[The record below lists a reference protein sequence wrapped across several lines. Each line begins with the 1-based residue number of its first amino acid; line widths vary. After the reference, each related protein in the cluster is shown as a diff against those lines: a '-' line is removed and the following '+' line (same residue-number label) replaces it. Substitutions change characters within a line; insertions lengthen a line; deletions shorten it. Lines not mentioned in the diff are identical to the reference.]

1 MLTFNFEDRFECIDG
16 PLQEI
21 KSTIFRTLTKPI
33 TQMYPDQSVQLQ
45 YALECYK
52 VTTEEGDEDLR
63 NINISEFEGLREV
76 VGCDVKI
83 PDMSQSVKIK
93 QLNIGSE

>member
-1 MLTFNFEDRFECIDG
+1 
-16 PLQEI
+16 
-21 KSTIFRTLTKPI
+21 
-33 TQMYPDQSVQLQ
+33 VQLQ

-93 QLNIGSE
+93 GIQ